1 MSDERSAIRPMA
13 IKEEI
18 VDGLDAAGD
27 VVETGEGEQ
36 VIEQEIGMEER
47 GAIGAESE
55 NPDMQ
60 ERGELPAGDDEVLA
74 PRAAQAPSLPSAREI
89 EDHELYHC
97 PARSWCEH
105 CVRGQGKDSPH
116 LQVQGI
122 YADSSVVRVSMDYAF
137 LTEDVKASEGQH
149 QTSEAARTSLTILVM
164 TETLCR
170 SICGYAR
177 ESKGS
182 SEQ

>member
-60 ERGELPAGDDEVLA
+60 ERGELPGGEDEVLA
-74 PRAAQAPSLPSAREI
+74 PRAAQAL
-89 EDHELYHC
+89 
-97 PARSWCEH
+97 RSRVPE
-105 CVRGQGKDSPH
+105 RSRTT
-116 LQVQGI
+116 
-122 YADSSVVRVSMDYAF
+122 SSTIALRVCGASI
-137 LTEDVKASEGQH
+137 ASE
-149 QTSEAARTSLTILVM
+149 AKRRIPRI
-164 TETLCR
+164 CR
-170 SICGYAR
+170 C
-177 ESKGS
+177 KGS
-182 SEQ
+182 TRIPLSSECPWTMSS